1 MKKLCLLLIACACL
15 GAGLGTAAQE
25 GRRRAPEDAKMRG
38 PVPRLPDGTVDLIGA
53 WVGGGPVQDMEKQ
66 GNFKPGEIPLLPWAK
81 KLLDSRKITEDPHA
95 FCMPMGIPRQA
106 GNYPWRFIQYRK
118 SHIFLLWEG
127 NTHSYRQIFM
137 DGRKHPEDPDLT
149 WFGHS
154 IGKWEGDTLVID
166 TIGFNDKFWFD
177 RRGHPHTEQLHTIE
191 RWTRK
196 DYGHM
201 ENRVTI
207 DDPGAYSRPF
217 TTTYVATLDDGGEL
231 MEYICNENNQFG
243 ASFDTPLKQ

>member
-1 MKKLCLLLIACACL
+1 
-15 GAGLGTAAQE
+15 
-25 GRRRAPEDAKMRG
+25 
-38 PVPRLPDGTVDLIGA
+38 
-53 WVGGGPVQDMEKQ
+53 
-66 GNFKPGEIPLLPWAK
+66 
-81 KLLDSRKITEDPHA
+81 
-95 FCMPMGIPRQA
+95 MPMGIPRQA
-106 GNYPWRFIQYRK
+106 GNYPWRFIQYRT

-196 DYGHM
+196 DYGHL
-201 ENRVTI
+201 ENRITI

-243 ASFDTPLKQ
+243 AAFDTPPK